1 MERDILK
8 NLAAHL
14 KTHVGS
20 GPLSFLPIYLSTL
33 SRLDPSDCEVASGA
47 QVRAQV
53 LAQVRAQARWAEEG
67 ESSTAYFFA
76 WRRSV
81 LLIDISRR

>member
-47 QVRAQV
+47 QVW
-53 LAQVRAQARWAEEG
+53 AQVRAQARWAEEG

-81 LLIDISRR
+81 LLIDISQR

>member
-47 QVRAQV
+47 QVRAQ
-53 LAQVRAQARWAEEG
+53 ARWAEEG